1 MKHLNQ
7 FLNSNFIYKLQFT
20 FIIFISILI
29 LLFGRAG
36 QGVFLYYFR
45 IGELFFGI
53 LILLSLFQ
61 INLKSKESKLQKT
74 YSYFVIFFLVV
85 LGYGGFEFPES
96 LRASSFVFSFSMYLI
111 LENSFNNKKYL
122 SRFSYFIFYLSNIG
136 IVIFLLNNYFNEQ
149 LFYKLFA
156 NISDKPYSFVK
167 VSEIAVVV
175 IFIFYFT
182 VFHLNNSRLKY
193 MSLTIIGLVTP
204 VIIYFSRG
212 ATLGLLFGLAIIYYF
227 SKNKNIVNKYLLY
240 ALMFSLISFL
250 NLNNLIIEEG
260 GQNFSSFF
268 DDYIVG
274 LETIEGYDKPPKGG
288 DLNCGNSTFKIPI
301 ITNDGNIN
309 WRLWVLEDIV
319 NCNTASVEKF
329 LIGYGFNE
337 PIISMQTP
345 LRSGYD
351 GLNTYPHNFFLTV
364 LYRLGFIG
372 IFFITTMLL
381 SIVKDKKYI
390 IYSPSLITFMIVS
403 SFGVVFEGFTQLIF
417 WIYIFIEN
425 NLNSTSG

>member
-1 MKHLNQ
+1 M
-7 FLNSNFIYKLQFT
+7 
-20 FIIFISILI
+20 FIIILSILI

-36 QGVFLYYFR
+36 QGVFFYYFR
-45 IGELFFGI
+45 IGEVFFGL
-53 LILLSLFQ
+53 LILLSFLQ
-61 INLKSKESKLQKT
+61 INLKSKEWKIQKT
-74 YSYFVIFFLVV
+74 YSYFVIFFLVIF
-85 LGYGGFEFPES
+85 GYGGFEFPES

-136 IVIFLLNNYFNEQ
+136 IVLFLLNNYFDGQ

-167 VSEIAVVV
+167 VSEVTVIV

-182 VFHLNNSRLKY
+182 VFHLSNNRLKY
-193 MSLTIIGLVTP
+193 MSLAIIGLVIP

-212 ATLGLLFGLAIIYYF
+212 ATLGLLFGLTIIYYF

-240 ALMFSLISFL
+240 VLMFSLMSFL
-250 NLNNLIIEEG
+250 NLNNLIIKEG
-260 GQNFSSFF
+260 GQNFSTFF

-274 LETIEGYDKPPKGG
+274 EETIEGYNKPPELLS
-288 DLNCGNSTFKIPI
+288 LNCGNSRFKIPI

-319 NCNTASVEKF
+319 NCNTASVERF

-337 PIISMQTP
+337 PIIPMQTP
-345 LRSGYD
+345 LRGGYD
-351 GLNTYPHNFFLTV
+351 GQNTYPHNFFLTV
-364 LYRLGFIG
+364 FYRLGFIG

-381 SIVKDKKYI
+381 FIFKDKKYT
-390 IYSPSLITFMIVS
+390 IYSPSLVTFVIVG

-417 WIYIFIEN
+417 WIYIYIEN
-425 NLNSTSG
+425 NFSSTSS